1 MLRMLVCVVSLSL
14 ATVAAAADNPKV
26 ALETNKGRIVLELQ
40 PDKAPVTV
48 ENFLQYV
55 DDGFFEGTIFHR
67 VIKGFMIQG
76 GGFTAEMK
84 KKPTRA
90 SIKNEAGNG
99 LANSR
104 GTIAMARTMVV
115 DSATAQFFINSVDNA
130 FLDHRDES
138 PKGFGYAVFGR
149 VVEGLDVVD
158 AISAVKTGMS
168 RGFRDVPVE
177 PVVIE
182 TAVRLP

>member
-1 MLRMLVCVVSLSL
+1 MLKTLVFVVAMGL
-14 ATVAAAADNPKV
+14 AMTATAADNPKV
-26 ALETNKGRIVLELQ
+26 ALETSKGKIVLELQ

-48 ENFLQYV
+48 ENFLRYV
-55 DDGFFEGTIFHR
+55 DDGFYAGTIFHR
-67 VIKGFMIQG
+67 VIKGFMLQG

-84 KKPTRA
+84 QKAPRP

-99 LANSR
+99 LANKR

-115 DSATAQFFINSVDNA
+115 DSATAQFFINSVDNE
-130 FLDHRDES
+130 FLNHRDES
-138 PKGFGYAVFGR
+138 AKGFGYAVFGQ
-149 VVEGLDVVD
+149 VVEGMDVVD
-158 AISAVKTGMS
+158 AISSVKTGMS

-182 TAVRLP
+182 KAVRLP